1 MRFIVFIAKR
11 YLLAHHSKH
20 AVGLISKIAISA
32 VAVASLALFVVLS
45 GFSGLKTYAL
55 AFTNDFDSDLL
66 VRPVEGKRLEFGPE
80 QKNAVAIIPN
90 VAQVSTII
98 EDRVFMQYKDKS
110 RVAMLRGV
118 DSLFAEVTP
127 LDSLLYAGSWLR
139 PKSDELVIGY
149 EIASDLALPPRDY
162 ANLVT
167 LYAPRPGKNISAM
180 INPSSA
186 FNKELAVVSGIYEI
200 NDQVND
206 RFLFSDQVTARALLQ
221 MAPRQISALAIK
233 VAPNADL
240 DQIKAELNIAF
251 GQPISVKTRMEQND
265 ALYKMLNSENL
276 FTYLFISLIAAIA
289 IFNLTGTLIM
299 LVLEKRQN
307 LKTLYML
314 GSPLKSLRKTFF
326 VTGLL
331 MTGLGLVIGLGLG
344 IVIVWGQATFG
355 WVPITPTLA
364 YPVVLSLTNLLI
376 VLATVTSLGAL
387 ASFLGSRRITEGLL
401 Q

>member
-221 MAPRQISALAIK
+221 MAPHQISALAIK
-233 VAPNADL
+233 AAPNADL

-314 GSPLKSLRKTFF
+314 GSPLKSLRQTFF

-344 IVIVWGQATFG
+344 IVIVWGQASFG

>member
-186 FNKELAVVSGIYEI
+186 FNKELTVVSGIYEI

-221 MAPRQISALAIK
+221 MAPHQISALAIK

-314 GSPLKSLRKTFF
+314 GSPLKSLRQTFF

>member
-80 QKNAVAIIPN
+80 QKNTVAIIPN

-314 GSPLKSLRKTFF
+314 GSPLKSLRQTFF

>member
-80 QKNAVAIIPN
+80 QKKAVAIIPN

-221 MAPRQISALAIK
+221 MAPHQISALAIK
-233 VAPNADL
+233 AAPNADL

-314 GSPLKSLRKTFF
+314 GSPLKSLRQTFF

>member
-221 MAPRQISALAIK
+221 MGGHQISALAIK
-233 VAPNADL
+233 AAPNADL

-314 GSPLKSLRKTFF
+314 GSPLKSLRQTFF

-344 IVIVWGQATFG
+344 IVIVWGQASFG

>member
-314 GSPLKSLRKTFF
+314 GSPLKSLRQTFF

>member
-221 MAPRQISALAIK
+221 MAPHQISALAIK
-233 VAPNADL
+233 AAPNADL

-314 GSPLKSLRKTFF
+314 GSPLKSLRQTFF

>member
-221 MAPRQISALAIK
+221 MAPHQISALAIK

>member
-376 VLATVTSLGAL
+376 VLATVTGLGAL

>member
-221 MAPRQISALAIK
+221 MAPHQISALAIK

-314 GSPLKSLRKTFF
+314 GSPLKSLRQTFF

>member
-1 MRFIVFIAKR
+1 VRFIVFIAKR

-221 MAPRQISALAIK
+221 MAPHQISALAIK

-314 GSPLKSLRKTFF
+314 GSPLKSLRQTFF